1 MRILPLGDSITLGC
15 GSRGMPPT
23 WSLECGPFDGSYRAP
38 LYRMLRDTGFSL
50 PPGAANASLGNASFE
65 MVG

>member
-1 MRILPLGDSITLGC
+1 
-15 GSRGMPPT
+15 MPPT